1 MIDPATIG
9 TIAGV
14 GTSLVGGLLGGGG
27 GSSTDAAEEAA
38 IRAENNL
45 YNAQS
50 NAYVSRDAALRQM
63 YAGLNIAPMYLSPYL
78 NAGEQGV
85 NALTQLLTQQG
96 GLSPIDMVSGLPPGA
111 GADITNFLTQTP
123 WYQGAMGEAQ
133 KALQNRLVSQGLGT
147 SGAGAKALGTFLG
160 NYYLNNALAPTM
172 NNYQNYLGNY
182 QKLASGLAGAGQNAA
197 NTFGNIRSAYDTGIG
212 NIYNQSAQSLLAAAS
227 GGRSAY
233 PITQPSQNNAL
244 AGALGGLGGLI
255 ANIPWNQI
263 GNSLSGTSSVGT
275 PSMGSAANWMDF
287 M

>member
-63 YAGLNIAPMYLSPYL
+63 YAGINIAPQYLTPYL

-182 QKLASGLAGAGQNAA
+182 QKLAAGLAGAGQNAA

-212 NIYNQSAQSLLAAAS
+212 NIYTQTAQTMMGGATGSQSPF
-227 GGRSAY
+227 
-233 PITQPSQNNAL
+233 PITQQNNAL

-263 GNSLSGTSSVGT
+263 GNSLSGGSSYTVSGDNIINGPYT
-275 PSMGSAANWMDF
+275 RY
-287 M
+287 